1 MTSSYVTPMAATND
15 ITVSPNKP
23 TTPSKG
29 NLWVDT
35 TGFFMYVYDGARWIG
50 LTDDGNLNKIAFI
63 QDEAPQPSVSD
74 SIIPG
79 TLWFDTDK
87 LDLKIY
93 YVDNDSAQWIS
104 CTNNGLIY
112 KGADEEIA
120 RLKLQQEALEAELE
134 SLEKIIK
141 DYTLI

>member
-1 MTSSYVTPMAATND
+1 MTSSYVTPMATTND

-23 TTPSKG
+23 TTPKKG

-63 QDEAPQPSVSD
+63 QDEAPQPSVAD
-74 SIIPG
+74 IIIPG

-120 RLKLQQEALEAELE
+120 RLKLQQEALEAEIE